1 MVFDTALGMVGSFLP
16 IWKDKLFSSSDT
28 ALVSGP
34 AASRLSAKPWWPL
47 LGSSFANKA
56 RI

>member
-1 MVFDTALGMVGSFLP
+1 MAFDIALGMVGSFLP

-34 AASRLSAKPWWPL
+34 AASRLACETLVASAGK
-47 LGSSFANKA
+47 
-56 RI
+56 